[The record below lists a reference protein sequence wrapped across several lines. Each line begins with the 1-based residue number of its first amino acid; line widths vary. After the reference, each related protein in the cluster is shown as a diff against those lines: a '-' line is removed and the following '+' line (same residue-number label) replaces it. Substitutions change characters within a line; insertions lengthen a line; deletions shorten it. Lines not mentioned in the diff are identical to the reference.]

1 MVVGG
6 VPARREEIR
15 KEPVGECRVE
25 AWVTLSERVT
35 PRSAFESNLEPH
47 LCVHGICPHGICR
60 CWLACLT
67 VYVMAPPK
75 ARHHSPAPAPP
86 GFLADPRGAHECVLK
101 DPDALSEA

>member
-1 MVVGG
+1 MGYAHTAYAG
-6 VPARREEIR
+6 A
-15 KEPVGECRVE
+15 G
-25 AWVTLSERVT
+25 L
-35 PRSAFESNLEPH
+35 H
-47 LCVHGICPHGICR
+47 
-60 CWLACLT
+60 LT